1 MQRSTLSRVVIIAA
15 AVAAVSFGV
24 AAAIVFTF
32 GPARFGVGLS
42 RAGGAGTAGIRVD
55 EKESIEAAGLESIA
69 IGMVSEDIRLREGA
83 GERIEIRFHGTVRA
97 ASPDRIPRLQAARN
111 GAAADIS
118 LERGW
123 TVLGGFYWGDLVLEV
138 TVPAGYAGRL
148 QAESVSGDIELA
160 DHDGY
165 AALILATTSGNVR
178 AGAVRAGEFRLRT
191 TSGDLRAEAVRARSA
206 DLASVSGNLEVR
218 GLTGDTRAHS
228 TSGEV
233 SLGYEE
239 VPRSIDIDSTSGDV
253 TLLLPGGAEFRLDAR
268 STSGELSCGFPIRLS
283 ESRSGGGRRVIAGE
297 VGGSDREV
305 KVRTVSG
312 DIRVD
317 R

>member
-1 MQRSTLSRVVIIAA
+1 VVIIAA
-15 AVAAVSFGV
+15 AVAVVSFGV

-32 GPARFGVGLS
+32 GPARFGMGLP
-42 RAGGAGTAGIRVD
+42 RAGAGTAGIQVD
-55 EKESIEAAGLESIA
+55 EKESIEAAGLDSIA
-69 IGMVSEDIRLREGA
+69 IGTVSENIRLREGA
-83 GERIEIRFHGTVRA
+83 GERIEVRFHGTVRA
-97 ASPDRIPRLQAARN
+97 TSPDRIPRLQAGRN
-111 GAAADIS
+111 GAAADIALARS
-118 LERGW
+118 R
-123 TVLGGFYWGDLVLEV
+123 TVLDGFYWSDLVLEV

-148 QAESVSGDIELA
+148 RAESVSGDIELA

-165 AALILATTSGNVR
+165 AALALTTVSGDVR
-178 AGAVRAGEFRLRT
+178 AGSLRAGELRLRT
-191 TSGDLRAEAVRARSA
+191 TSGDLRAEAVKAQAA

-239 VPRSIDIDSTSGDV
+239 VPQAIDIQSTSGDV
-253 TLLLPGGAEFRLDAR
+253 TLLLPGEAEFRLDAR

-297 VGGSDREV
+297 VGSSGSGVERMV